1 MQESPANALV
11 IEGQVIRLP
20 ETRHSPA
27 GIPIS
32 RFVLEHQSRCDEA
45 GAMREVRL
53 RLGVVAA
60 GRPLQQVVVRLVPG
74 SRIRV
79 EGFLARAGFRSAEH
93 RLVLHAQSMEL
104 LNNDQD
110 R

>member
-1 MQESPANALV
+1 MREPPANALV
-11 IEGQVIRLP
+11 IEGQVTRLP
-20 ETRHSPA
+20 QTRHSPA

-32 RFVLEHQSRCDEA
+32 RFAIEHQSRCDEA

-53 RLGVVAA
+53 RLGVVAT
-60 GRPLQQVVVRLVPG
+60 GPQLQPIVARLVPG
-74 SRIRV
+74 SRVRV
-79 EGFLARAGFRSAEH
+79 EGFLARAGFRSVDH

-104 LNNDQD
+104 LNNDRD